1 MEIKKDIDQNELIQ
15 RFVLHEGYREMPYKC
30 SKGFLTIGVG
40 RNLKTNPLTEEEK
53 KVCGD
58 YMHGI
63 TKNMAF
69 YLLRNDIAKAKRE
82 CEKNI
87 PFFNSLDKERRYCLI
102 DMCFQLGI
110 GGLLGFKRML
120 KAMGVKNWE
129 KAHDECLDSDY
140 ARYDTPTRAQR
151 IAKTIRTGRFEA

>member
-1 MEIKKDIDQNELIQ
+1 MEIKDIDQNELIQ
-15 RFVLHEGYREMPYKC
+15 RFVLNEGLKTQPYKC
-30 SKGFLTIGVG
+30 KKGYLTIGIG
-40 RNLKTNPLTEEEK
+40 RNLQTNPLSEEEK

-63 TKNMAF
+63 TKNAAF
-69 YLLRNDIAKAKRE
+69 YLLRNDIAKAKKE

-87 PFFNSLDKERRYCLI
+87 PFFYSLDKERRYCLI
-102 DMCFQLGI
+102 DMCFQMGI
-110 GGLLGFKRML
+110 AGLLGFKRML
-120 KAMGVKNWE
+120 RAMGVGDWE
-129 KAHDECLDSDY
+129 KAYIECLDSDY